1 MTSSALAEQKAA
13 VTRSAVHAPS
23 HALASCVRAYV
34 TRSTLG
40 VPLQTDE
47 RRNFYPASLACAIS
61 WTIQGQTELVRVG
74 DQVFKALA
82 PSPVMFTGPHLL
94 PSETRNPGPV
104 EFFLLLL
111 MPDAFHALTGV
122 DLLVHTNQHC
132 ALSEVLGTDWQAM
145 ADRVMVAAHDAERI
159 RLIEEFLLPRWNA
172 ARPRTWAPF
181 SSGLLDWA
189 HSLEM
194 RYVTSSTGR
203 SLRQVERRIKQWTGQ
218 TRRQLRRLARG
229 EKTFLRARE
238 SKQRHTLMWSALADE
253 SGFSDQS
260 HLCREFRKLTGLRPE
275 QVMQHMDTDERLWI
289 FKTWA

>member
-1 MTSSALAEQKAA
+1 MTFSAPFEQAIA
-13 VTRSAVHAPS
+13 VTRSAVHAPNY
-23 HALASCVRAYV
+23 ALASCVRAYV

-40 VPLQTDE
+40 VPLQSDE

-61 WTIQGQTELVRVG
+61 WTLHGQTELVRVG
-74 DQVFKALA
+74 DQMFNAMA

-94 PSETRNPGPV
+94 PCETRNPGPV
-104 EFFLLLL
+104 QFFLLLL

-122 DLLVHTNQHC
+122 HLLTHTNQHRP
-132 ALSEVLGTDWQAM
+132 LNEVLGEDWQAM
-145 ADRVMVAAHDAERI
+145 AESVLTASDDAQRI
-159 RLIEEFLLPRWNA
+159 RLIEEFLLPRWKV
-172 ARPRTWAPF
+172 ARPRNWAPG
-181 SSGLLDWA
+181 SNTVTDWA

-194 RYVTSSTGR
+194 RYVTSSMGR

-218 TRRQLRRLARG
+218 THRQLHRLARG
-229 EKTFLRARE
+229 EETFLQARK
-238 SKQRHTLMWSALADE
+238 SKQLSALVWSDVAVD

-260 HLCREFRKLTGLRPE
+260 HFCREFRKLTGLRPE